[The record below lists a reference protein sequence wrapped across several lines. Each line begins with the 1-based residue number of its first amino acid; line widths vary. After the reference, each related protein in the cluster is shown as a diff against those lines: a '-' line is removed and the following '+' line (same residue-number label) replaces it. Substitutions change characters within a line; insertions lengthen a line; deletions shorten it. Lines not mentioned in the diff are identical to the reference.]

1 VVFTA
6 DTKLNLAQ
14 KSAAYIQAPPV
25 DITSHSEL
33 QDHLMIP
40 HPSPCATGAIF
51 QVSNLPWQPRVQRN
65 VGTTEPGA
73 VQASI

>member
-1 VVFTA
+1 VVFIA
-6 DTKLNLAQ
+6 DTKLNFP
-14 KSAAYIQAPPV
+14 KNSAAYIEAPPV
-25 DITSHSEL
+25 DITSQSEL

-65 VGTTEPGA
+65 VGTTGPGA